1 MLLAAKWGS
10 KMIMMVMVTLM
21 VMVMMTILAKIMI
34 TCEHT

>member
-10 KMIMMVMVTLM
+10 KMIIMAMVTLM
-21 VMVMMTILAKIMI
+21 VMVTILAKIMI